1 MIDVEEHHRP
11 GCPGG
16 GIKYRQETFGR
27 RAQCIGCKAYW
38 ADGQRVDPAQTEHPV
53 AIVSRYVCRAHPN
66 LPVDANGKGCPACDR
81 DRQAA
86 QQTKRAKRAK
96 RTEA

>member
-1 MIDVEEHHRP
+1 
-11 GCPGG
+11 
-16 GIKYRQETFGR
+16 
-27 RAQCIGCKAYW
+27 
-38 ADGQRVDPAQTEHPV
+38 
-53 AIVSRYVCRAHPN
+53 VSRYVCRAHPN